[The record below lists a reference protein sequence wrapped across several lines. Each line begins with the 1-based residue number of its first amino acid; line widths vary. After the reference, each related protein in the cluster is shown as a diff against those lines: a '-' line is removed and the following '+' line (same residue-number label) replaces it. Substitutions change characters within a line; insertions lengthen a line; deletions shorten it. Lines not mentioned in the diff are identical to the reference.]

1 MPSVISSE
9 YYVVAGDT
17 TMENEHLLEAV
28 RESLLEIIHPRFYET
43 ERGFQ
48 GQLVSNLNARLEEI
62 GLGNIIVE
70 EEYPKVFKQHGLK
83 IRPDVI
89 IHVPFEG
96 SGLENRREG
105 NFVVFELK
113 RDATQED
120 AFHDF
125 DKLEQMGNKL
135 NYPLGI
141 FVNIASGE
149 TYLENY
155 EKKANIELHSFAVNL
170 IGDQVVI
177 RECHL

>member
-1 MPSVISSE
+1 
-9 YYVVAGDT
+9 
-17 TMENEHLLEAV
+17 MENEHLLEVV
-28 RESLLEIIHPRFYET
+28 RESLLSIIHPRFYET

-89 IHVPFEG
+89 IHVPFEE
-96 SGLENRREG
+96 SGLESRREG

-113 RDATQED
+113 RSASQKE

-125 DKLEQMGNKL
+125 DKLEQMRDAL
-135 NYPLGI
+135 DYPLGI
-141 FVNIASGE
+141 FINVDASD
-149 TYLENY
+149 THLDNY
-155 EKKANIELHSFAVNL
+155 TKRTDIELHSFAVRQENN
-170 IGDQVVI
+170 QVI
-177 RECHL
+177 IHEFHL